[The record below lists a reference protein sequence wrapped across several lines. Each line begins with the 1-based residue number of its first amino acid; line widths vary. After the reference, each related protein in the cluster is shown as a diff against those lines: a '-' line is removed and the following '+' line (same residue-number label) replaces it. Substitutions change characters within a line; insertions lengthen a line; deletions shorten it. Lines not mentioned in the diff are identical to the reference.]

1 MVLTWQSDSA
11 STNFG
16 MNDRPMRPLLAA
28 LLLTMTLLPQT
39 AQAGDWR
46 YCLAPSHAD
55 HKTYIS
61 PPFPATLSMDDA
73 ESQFGGLLAASG
85 IRFDDVQC
93 PRGDGE
99 TAVLTMQQHAITIN
113 RELGN
118 KVINLSWKPR
128 S

>member
-1 MVLTWQSDSA
+1 
-11 STNFG
+11 
-16 MNDRPMRPLLAA
+16 MRALLATV
-28 LLLTMTLLPQT
+28 LLMMILLPQT
-39 AQAGDWR
+39 ALAGDWR

-55 HKTYIS
+55 RKVYIS

-73 ESQFGGLLAASG
+73 ESQFGGLLGASG

-93 PRGDGE
+93 PRGDGQ

-118 KVINLSWKPR
+118 KVINLTWKPR
-128 S
+128 G